1 MDDILR
7 HIFAL
12 RFVGNGAD
20 RPSLCRCR
28 ALLLPGPRH
37 AGPTFVSQVLT
48 QSSGR
53 SIEERGKQVV
63 PPVASIYRSFTQ
75 MTSPSP
81 CLPPCLLLC
90 SAYTTTLRTNGHEL
104 VRHFPRLDGRGG
116 FGADDGKGRERGT
129 IQLSA
134 AIGAGASPSRARARS
149 PAANVNDYIGCVE

>member
-12 RFVGNGAD
+12 RFVGDGAD

-116 FGADDGKGRERGT
+116 FGLRSQSRRRQGKGPFSFQLQLERR
-129 IQLSA
+129 
-134 AIGAGASPSRARARS
+134 PSDWRRKQRRLLL
-149 PAANVNDYIGCVE
+149 DTLEDGGG

>member
-12 RFVGNGAD
+12 RFVGDGAD

-63 PPVASIYRSFTQ
+63 PQVASIYRSFTQ

-116 FGADDGKGRERGT
+116 FGADDGKGRDH
-129 IQLSA
+129 SA
-134 AIGAGASPSRARARS
+134 FSCNWSGSITFTSAGKKPCRDR
-149 PAANVNDYIGCVE
+149 E

>member
-63 PPVASIYRSFTQ
+63 PPVASIYRSLTQ
-75 MTSPSP
+75 MTSPFRP
-81 CLPPCLLLC
+81 FTFPLPPSLPSALLRLHHHT
-90 SAYTTTLRTNGHEL
+90 ADERTR
-104 VRHFPRLDGRGG
+104 V
-116 FGADDGKGRERGT
+116 
-129 IQLSA
+129 S
-134 AIGAGASPSRARARS
+134 
-149 PAANVNDYIGCVE
+149 

>member
-12 RFVGNGAD
+12 RFVGDGAD

-116 FGADDGKGRERGT
+116 FGADDGKGRDH
-129 IQLSA
+129 SA
-134 AIGAGASPSRARARS
+134 FSCNWSAGLPTGVENSGACYFQRSRMELA
-149 PAANVNDYIGCVE
+149 DLF

>member
-12 RFVGNGAD
+12 RFVGDGAD

-116 FGADDGKGRERGT
+116 FGADDGKGRT

-149 PAANVNDYIGCVE
+149 PAAIANDYIGCVE